1 LTDHRFQKWTE
12 SEEDLDCEEKIYCKQ
27 ACLNKSSPKKSE
39 IKQTRKLDEKK
50 DSLTKISNRQIEL
63 RDRIYFE
70 NYSKIDIH
78 TEMC

>member
-1 LTDHRFQKWTE
+1 MTDHRFQKWTE
-12 SEEDLDCEEKIYCKQ
+12 SEEDLDCEEKIHCKQ
-27 ACLNKSSPKKSE
+27 ACLNKSSPKKRE
-39 IKQTRKLDEKK
+39 MKQTRKLDEKK

>member
-1 LTDHRFQKWTE
+1 M
-12 SEEDLDCEEKIYCKQ
+12 
-27 ACLNKSSPKKSE
+27 
-39 IKQTRKLDEKK
+39 KQTRKLDEKK